1 MKLIN
6 STLYNYNEHQLKMF
20 CFYTMQKSVSLE
32 WQNWFNTFK
41 KIKVFGEKKLKYGII
56 LL

>member
-41 KIKVFGEKKLKYGII
+41 KIKVFGGKN
-56 LL
+56 